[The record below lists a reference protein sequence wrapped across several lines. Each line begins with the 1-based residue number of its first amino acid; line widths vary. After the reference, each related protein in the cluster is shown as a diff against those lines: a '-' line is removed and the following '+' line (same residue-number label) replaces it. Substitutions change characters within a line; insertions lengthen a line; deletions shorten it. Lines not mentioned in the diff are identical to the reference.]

1 MLLIVPKLSESV
13 KNTQLLKYLSKCQ
26 MDEQVWKTGF
36 KGIYVIIIHAG
47 FIQDFWPRVEIGL
60 GGDKSGRGYPSV

>member
-13 KNTQLLKYLSKCQ
+13 KNTQLLKYLAKCQ

-36 KGIYVIIIHAG
+36 AGSNVIIY
-47 FIQDFWPRVEIGL
+47 RVL
-60 GGDKSGRGYPSV
+60 